1 MLGTD
6 DASLLDRLTLGAGA
20 SPVLPTGAGMRRART
35 RGAGIEF
42 HDYRS
47 YQPGDDP
54 RGIDWTVEAR
64 LRQLVVR
71 VTRGEGHIRLHV
83 LLDASASM
91 SIGNPAKL
99 SCAARVAAALCYV
112 AVERRDAAGVS
123 TFREGI
129 ATYMPPAEGRAPLF
143 RAFEILAAVV
153 PGGRSAIDR
162 ALEQYAAAVRG
173 PGLVVVLSDFFEPGA
188 GMQGLQALLHRGLTP
203 AVLQVVSRDELSP
216 DVEEDT
222 ELIDVEHDRSSLIVD
237 RGALA
242 AYRERLAQHEATL
255 RTFCATHGCPWAR
268 IRSDMSFRELLAVLQ
283 ASGLL
288 GVRA

>member
-1 MLGTD
+1 VLATD
-6 DASLLDRLTLGAGA
+6 ETFLLDRLTLGASG
-20 SPVLPTGAGMRRART
+20 SPVRPTAAGTRRART
-35 RGAGIEF
+35 RGAGLEF

-91 SIGNPAKL
+91 SIGTPAKL

-112 AVERRDAAGVS
+112 AVEGRDAAGVS
-123 TFREGI
+123 TFREGV
-129 ATYMPPAEGRAPLF
+129 ATYMPPAQGRAPLF
-143 RAFEILAAVV
+143 RSFETLAAVV
-153 PGGRSAIDR
+153 PNGRSNVER

-188 GMQGLQALLHRGLTP
+188 GLHGLQSLLHRGLTP
-203 AVLQVVSRDELSP
+203 AVLQVIAPDELLP
-216 DVEEDT
+216 DIEEET
-222 ELIDVEHDRSSLIVD
+222 ELVDIEQDRSSLVVD
-237 RGALA
+237 RAALI
-242 AYRERLAQHEATL
+242 AYRARLAEHEATL
-255 RTFCATHGCPWAR
+255 RTFCAAHSCPWAR
-268 IRSDMSFRELLAVLQ
+268 IRSDISFRELLAVLQ

-288 GVRA
+288 GARA

>member
-1 MLGTD
+1 VLATD
-6 DASLLDRLTLGAGA
+6 EAFLLDRLTLGAGA
-20 SPVLPTGAGMRRART
+20 SPVLPTAAGMRRART
-35 RGAGIEF
+35 RGAGLEF

-123 TFREGI
+123 TFRDGI

-143 RAFEILAAVV
+143 RAFETLAAVV
-153 PGGRSAIDR
+153 PSGRSAIDR

-188 GMQGLQALLHRGLTP
+188 GTQGLQSLLHRGLTP
-203 AVLQVVSRDELSP
+203 AVLQVVARDELSP
-216 DVEEDT
+216 EVEEDT
-222 ELIDVEHDRSSLIVD
+222 ELIDIEQDRSSLIVD

-242 AYRERLAQHEATL
+242 AYRVRLAQHEATL

-268 IRSDMSFRELLAVLQ
+268 IRSDMSFRQLLAALQ
-283 ASGLL
+283 ANGLL

>member
-1 MLGTD
+1 MLAMEE
-6 DASLLDRLTLGAGA
+6 ASLLDRLTLGAGP
-20 SPVLPTGAGMRRART
+20 SPVVPTAAGTRRART
-35 RGAGIEF
+35 RGTGVEF

-83 LLDASASM
+83 LLDASGSM
-91 SIGNPAKL
+91 SIGEPTKL
-99 SCAARVAAALCYV
+99 SCAARAAAALCYV

-123 TFREGI
+123 TFRDGI
-129 ATYMPPAEGRAPLF
+129 ATYMPPAQGRATLF
-143 RAFEILAAVV
+143 RALETLAAVV
-153 PGGRSAIDR
+153 PSGRSAIDR

-173 PGLVVVLSDFFEPGA
+173 PGLVAVLSDFFEPGA
-188 GMQGLQALLHRGLTP
+188 GIHGLQSLLHRGLTP
-203 AVLQVVSRDELSP
+203 AVLQVVAPDELSP
-216 DVEEDT
+216 DVDDDT
-222 ELIDVEHDRSSLIVD
+222 QLVDVEHDRSSLIVD
-237 RGALA
+237 YGALA
-242 AYRERLAQHEATL
+242 AYRTRLAEHEATL
-255 RTFCATHGCPWAR
+255 RTFCAAHGCSWGR
-268 IRSDMSFRELLAVLQ
+268 LRSDMPFRELLAVLQ

>member
-1 MLGTD
+1 VLRTD
-6 DASLLDRLTLGAGA
+6 EAFLLDRLTLGAGA

-42 HDYRS
+42 HDFRS

-71 VTRGEGHIRLHV
+71 VTRGEGHLRLHV

-91 SIGNPAKL
+91 GIGNPDKL

-112 AVERRDAAGVS
+112 AAERRDAAGVS

-143 RAFEILAAVV
+143 RAFETLAAVV
-153 PGGRSAIDR
+153 PSGRSAIDR

-173 PGLVVVLSDFFEPGA
+173 PGLVMVLSDFFEPGA
-188 GMQGLQALLHRGLTP
+188 GMQGLQSLLHRGLTP
-203 AVLQVVSRDELSP
+203 AVLQVVARDELSP
-216 DVEEDT
+216 EVEDDT
-222 ELIDVEHDRSSLIVD
+222 ELIDVEQDRSSLIVD

-242 AYRERLAQHEATL
+242 AYRTRLAQHEATL